1 VENIKNALI
10 NLQCELVAE
19 RNKVN
24 LQNISW
30 IQYDILHLLSEE
42 GKLLPSQISTILGI
56 SRTKL
61 SKSLREL
68 KHLDYLEQKPNVQD
82 GRELI
87 TMLTANGKALITN
100 IEAGHDKLYEIAGSV
115 FSEGELE
122 LFSELS
128 TKFSKALKDE
138 RLKDHE

>member
-1 VENIKNALI
+1 MENIKNALI

-42 GKLLPSQISTILGI
+42 ERLLPSQISTILGI

-61 SKSLREL
+61 SKSLKDL
-68 KHLDYLEQKPNVQD
+68 KRLGYLEQKPNVQD

-87 TMLTANGKALITN
+87 TMLTVDGKAILTN
-100 IEAGHDKLYEIAGSV
+100 IEVGHEELYKIASSV
-115 FSEGELE
+115 FSEEELA

-128 TKFSKALKDE
+128 MKFSKALKDE
-138 RLKDHE
+138 RLKEHE

>member
-1 VENIKNALI
+1 MENIKNTLI

-24 LQNISW
+24 LQDISW

-61 SKSLREL
+61 SKSLRDL
-68 KHLDYLEQKPNVQD
+68 KHLGYLEQKPNVQD

-87 TMLTANGKALITN
+87 TMLTADGKALVTN
-100 IEAGHDKLYEIAGSV
+100 IEAGHEKLYEIAGSV
-115 FSEGELE
+115 FSEEELA

-128 TKFSKALKDE
+128 MKFSKALKDE

>member
-1 VENIKNALI
+1 MENIKNALI

-42 GKLLPSQISTILGI
+42 ERLLPSQISTILGI

-61 SKSLREL
+61 SKSLRDL
-68 KHLDYLEQKPNVQD
+68 KQLSYLEQKPNVQD

-87 TMLTANGKALITN
+87 TMLTADGKALIKN
-100 IEAGHDKLYEIAGSV
+100 IETGHDKLYEIAGSV
-115 FSEGELE
+115 FSEEELV

-128 TKFSKALKDE
+128 MRFSKALKDE